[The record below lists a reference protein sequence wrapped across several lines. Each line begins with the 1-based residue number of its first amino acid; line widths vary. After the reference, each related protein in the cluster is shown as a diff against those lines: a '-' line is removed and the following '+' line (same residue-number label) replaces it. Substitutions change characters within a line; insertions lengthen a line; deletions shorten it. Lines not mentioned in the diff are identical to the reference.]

1 MAIRDKRTT
10 MKANIFYKRGDLDV
24 LQYKDVD
31 EPKLNAGE
39 ILIRVRACGV
49 NHLDIYTREGSHGVK
64 APLPHIGGL
73 EPSGEVAAIGAG
85 VYDWNIGERVLVG
98 AFTSDGTCEFCLAGH
113 DNLCANRKIVGVQV
127 DGGFAEY
134 VKIPASAGVRLPAN
148 ISYTEA
154 SAIPA
159 AFGTA
164 WHMLNFR
171 ARVQRDEWVLV
182 LAVGSGVGSAAV
194 QVAKHLGAKVIA
206 TSSSDDKLEMAKSW
220 GADAVINYSK
230 HPNFQHEV
238 RRITNG
244 RMVDVVFEHVG
255 QATWKASIASL
266 RPTGRLVT
274 CGGSSGRW
282 GETDIWGMFWQQLT
296 LMGSNG
302 CTHRE
307 FYQVLDLYAQGKFRA
322 VIDRTFPLAEL
333 QDAQRHLI
341 ERKQFGKVVVVP
353 E

>member
-1 MAIRDKRTT
+1 
-10 MKANIFYKRGDLDV
+10 MKANIFRKRGGLDV
-24 LQYKDVD
+24 LQYEDVD
-31 EPKLNAGE
+31 DPKLEAGE
-39 ILIRVRACGV
+39 ILVQVRACGV

-73 EPSGEVAAIGAG
+73 EPAGEVAAVGAG
-85 VYDWNIGERVLVG
+85 VYDWKIGERVLVG
-98 AFTSDGTCEFCLAGH
+98 AFTSDGSCEFCLAGD
-113 DNLCANRKIVGVQV
+113 DNLCVNRKIVGVQV

-134 VKIPASAGVRLPAN
+134 VKIPDSAGVRLPDN
-148 ISYTEA
+148 ISFVEA
-154 SAIPA
+154 AAIPA

-164 WHMLNFR
+164 WHMLDFR
-171 ARVQRDEWVLV
+171 AKVKPEEWVLV

-194 QVAKHLGAKVIA
+194 QVAKYLGAKVIA
-206 TSSSDDKLEMAKSW
+206 TSSSDDKLEMAKEW

-230 HPNFQHEV
+230 NPNFQHEV
-238 RRITNG
+238 RRITGG

-255 QATWKASIASL
+255 QATWKSSIASL
-266 RPTGRLVT
+266 RATGRLVT

-296 LMGSNG
+296 VMGSNG

-307 FYQVLDLYAQGKFRA
+307 FYQALDLYSQGKFRA
-322 VIDRTFPLAEL
+322 VIDRTFPLSELAE
-333 QDAQRHLI
+333 AQRYLI

-353 E
+353 EEL

>member
-1 MAIRDKRTT
+1 M
-10 MKANIFYKRGDLDV
+10 
-24 LQYKDVD
+24 
-31 EPKLNAGE
+31 
-39 ILIRVRACGV
+39 
-49 NHLDIYTREGSHGVK
+49 
-64 APLPHIGGL
+64 
-73 EPSGEVAAIGAG
+73 
-85 VYDWNIGERVLVG
+85 GERVLVG
-98 AFTSDGTCEFCLAGH
+98 AFTSDGTCELCLAGH
-113 DNLCANRKIVGVQV
+113 DNLCLNRKIIGVQV
-127 DGGFAEY
+127 DGGFAQY
-134 VKIPASAGVRLPAN
+134 VKVPSSACVRLPDN
-148 ISYTEA
+148 VSFVEA

-171 ARVQRDEWVLV
+171 AKVQREEWVLV

-194 QVAKHLGAKVIA
+194 QVAKALGARVIA
-206 TSSSDDKLEMAKSW
+206 TSSSDDKLEMAKEM
-220 GADAVINYSK
+220 GADAVVNYRT

-238 RRITNG
+238 RRITDG

-255 QATWKASIASL
+255 QATWKSSIASL

-282 GETDIWGMFWQQLT
+282 GETDIWGVFWQQLT

-333 QDAQRHLI
+333 GEAQKHLI

-353 E
+353 D

>member
-1 MAIRDKRTT
+1 
-10 MKANIFYKRGDLDV
+10 MKAAIYYKRGG
-24 LQYKDVD
+24 LQVIEYKDVP
-31 EPKLNAGE
+31 EPELKAGE
-39 ILIRVRACGV
+39 ILVRVHACGL

-73 EPSGEVAAIGAG
+73 EPSGEVAALGPG
-85 VYDWNIGERVLVG
+85 VYDWQIGARVLVG
-98 AFTSDGTCEFCLAGH
+98 AFTSDGTCELCLAGH
-113 DNLCANRKIVGVQV
+113 DNLCLNRKIVGVQV

-134 VKIPASAGVRLPAN
+134 VKVPASAIVRLPENVSFA
-148 ISYTEA
+148 EA
-154 SAIPA
+154 SALPA

-171 ARVQRDEWVLV
+171 AKVQRGEWVLV

-194 QVAKHLGAKVIA
+194 QVAKALGAQVIA
-206 TSSSDDKLEMAKSW
+206 TSSSDDKLEMAKQW

-230 HPNFQHEV
+230 NPNFQHEV
-238 RRITNG
+238 RNITNG

-255 QATWKASIASL
+255 QTTWKSSIASM

-307 FYQVLDLYAQGKFRA
+307 FHQILQHYAEGKFHA
-322 VIDRTFPLAEL
+322 VIDRTFPLSDL
-333 QDAQRHLI
+333 VGAQRHLI

>member
-1 MAIRDKRTT
+1 

-24 LQYKDVD
+24 LSYVDVD
-31 EPKLNAGE
+31 TPELEAGE
-39 ILIRVRACGV
+39 ILVRVRACGV

-73 EPSGEVAAIGAG
+73 EPSGEVAAIGKG
-85 VYDWNIGERVLVG
+85 VYDWKIGERVLVG
-98 AFTSDGTCEFCLAGH
+98 AFTSDGTCELCLAGH
-113 DNLCANRKIVGVQV
+113 DNLCVNRKIVGVQV
-127 DGGFAEY
+127 DGGFAEF
-134 VKIPASAGVRLPAN
+134 VKIPASAGVRLPDT
-148 ISYTEA
+148 ISFVEA

-171 ARVQRDEWVLV
+171 AKVQRDEWVLV

-194 QVAKHLGAKVIA
+194 QVAKYLGAKVIA

-220 GADAVINYSK
+220 GADATINYSK
-230 HPNFQHEV
+230 TPAFQYEV
-238 RRITNG
+238 RRITEG

-255 QATWKASIASL
+255 QTTWKSSIASM
-266 RPTGRLVT
+266 RPTARLVT

-282 GETDIWGMFWQQLT
+282 GETDIWGVFWQQLT

-307 FYQVLDLYAQGKFRA
+307 FYQVLDLYAAGKFKA
-322 VIDRTFPLAEL
+322 VVDRTFPLEDL
-333 QDAQRHLI
+333 VGAQRYLI

>member
-1 MAIRDKRTT
+1 
-10 MKANIFYKRGDLDV
+10 MKAAIYYKRGGLDV
-24 LQYKDVD
+24 IQYEDVP
-31 EPKLNAGE
+31 EPQLKAGE
-39 ILIRVRACGV
+39 ILVRVRACGV

-73 EPSGEVAAIGAG
+73 EPSGQVAALGPA
-85 VYDWNIGERVLVG
+85 VYDWTIGERVLIG
-98 AFTSDGTCEFCLAGH
+98 AFTSDGTCELCLAGH
-113 DNLCANRKIVGVQV
+113 DNLCLNRKIVGVQV

-134 VKIPASAGVRLPAN
+134 VKVPASACVRLPDEV
-148 ISYTEA
+148 SYIEA
-154 SAIPA
+154 SALPA

-171 ARVQRDEWVLV
+171 AKVQPGEWVLV

-194 QVAKHLGAKVIA
+194 QVAKSLGARVIA
-206 TSSSDDKLEMAKSW
+206 TSSSDDKLELAKQL
-220 GADAVINYSK
+220 GADALINYSTN
-230 HPNFQHEV
+230 PNFQHQV
-238 RRITNG
+238 RSITGG

-255 QATWKASIASL
+255 QTTWKASIASL

-282 GETDIWGMFWQQLT
+282 GDTDIWGLFWQQLT

-307 FYQVLDLYAQGKFRA
+307 FYQILQHYAHGKFKA
-322 VIDRTFPLAEL
+322 VIDRTFPLSDL
-333 QDAQRHLI
+333 HGAQRHLI

>member
-1 MAIRDKRTT
+1 
-10 MKANIFYKRGDLDV
+10 MKAAIYYKRGGLDV
-24 LQYKDVD
+24 IQNEDVL
-31 EPKLNAGE
+31 EPELKAGE
-39 ILIRVRACGV
+39 ILVRVRACGL

-73 EPSGEVAAIGAG
+73 EPSGQVAALGPA
-85 VYDWNIGERVLVG
+85 VYDWTIGERVLVG
-98 AFTSDGTCEFCLAGH
+98 AFTSDGTCELCLAGH
-113 DNLCANRKIVGVQV
+113 DNLCLNRKIVGVQV

-134 VKIPASAGVRLPAN
+134 VKVPASACVRLPDSV
-148 ISYTEA
+148 SYVEA
-154 SAIPA
+154 SALPA

-171 ARVQRDEWVLV
+171 ARVQPGEWVLV

-194 QVAKHLGAKVIA
+194 QVAKSLGARVIA
-206 TSSSDDKLEMAKSW
+206 TSSSDDKLEMAKQL
-220 GADAVINYSK
+220 GADALINYSAN
-230 HPNFQHEV
+230 PNFQHQV
-238 RRITNG
+238 RSITNG

-255 QATWKASIASL
+255 QSTWKSSIASL

-282 GETDIWGMFWQQLT
+282 GETDIWGIFWQQLT

-307 FYQVLDLYAQGKFRA
+307 FYQILQNYALGKFKA
-322 VIDRTFPLAEL
+322 VIDRTFPLSDL
-333 QDAQRHLI
+333 QSAQKYLI
-341 ERKQFGKVVVVP
+341 DRKAFGKVIVVP
-353 E
+353 

>member
-1 MAIRDKRTT
+1 
-10 MKANIFYKRGDLDV
+10 MKASIYYKRGGLEV
-24 LQYKDVD
+24 IEYKDVPAP
-31 EPKLNAGE
+31 ELNAGE
-39 ILIRVRACGV
+39 ILIRVHACGV

-73 EPSGEVAAIGAG
+73 EPSGEVAALGPG
-85 VYDWNIGERVLVG
+85 VYDWKIGERVLIG
-98 AFTSDGTCEFCLAGH
+98 AFTSDGTCELCRAGH
-113 DNLCANRKIVGVQV
+113 DNLCINRKIVGVSV

-134 VKIPASAGVRLPAN
+134 VKVPSSAAVHLPDN
-148 ISYTEA
+148 ISYLEA

-171 ARVQRDEWVLV
+171 AQVKPEEWVLV

-194 QVAKHLGAKVIA
+194 QVAKTLGARVIA
-206 TSSSDDKLEMAKSW
+206 TSSSDDKLEMAQKM

-230 HPNFQHEV
+230 HPSFQHQV
-238 RRITNG
+238 RHITDG

-255 QATWKASIASL
+255 QSTWKSSIASM
-266 RPTGRLVT
+266 RANGRLVT

-282 GETDIWGMFWQQLT
+282 GETDIWGVFWQQLT

-307 FYQVLDLYAQGKFRA
+307 FYSILEMYSQGKFHA
-322 VIDRTFPLAEL
+322 VIDRTFPLSEL
-333 QDAQRHLI
+333 AQAQQHLI

>member
-1 MAIRDKRTT
+1 A
-10 MKANIFYKRGDLDV
+10 
-24 LQYKDVD
+24 
-31 EPKLNAGE
+31 AGE
-39 ILIRVRACGV
+39 ILVRVRACGV

-73 EPSGEVAAIGAG
+73 EPSGEVAAVGPG
-85 VYDWNIGERVLVG
+85 VQDWQVGERVLVG
-98 AFTSDGTCEFCLAGH
+98 AFTSDGTCELCLAGD
-113 DNLCANRKIVGVQV
+113 DNLCVNRKIIGVSV

-134 VKIPASAGVRLPAN
+134 LSVPASAGIRLPDT
-148 ISYTEA
+148 ISFVEA

-171 ARVQRDEWVLV
+171 AKVKPEEWVLV

-194 QVAKHLGAKVIA
+194 QIAKYLGAKVIA
-206 TSSSDDKLEMAKSW
+206 TSSSDEKLELAQQW
-220 GADAVINYSK
+220 GADAVINYNR

-255 QATWKASIASL
+255 QTTWKQSIASL
-266 RPTGRLVT
+266 RATGRLVT

-282 GETDIWGMFWQQLT
+282 GETDIWGVFWQQLT

-307 FYQVLDLYAQGKFRA
+307 FYQVLDLYALGNFRA
-322 VIDRTFPLAEL
+322 VIDRTFPLSEL
-333 QDAQRHLI
+333 AAAQQYLLD
-341 ERKQFGKVVVVP
+341 RKQFGKVVVVP
-353 E
+353 D

>member
-1 MAIRDKRTT
+1 MM
-10 MKANIFYKRGDLDV
+10 MKANIFYKRGGLEV
-24 LQYKDVD
+24 LQYRDVD
-31 EPKLNAGE
+31 EPQLDPGE
-39 ILIRVRACGV
+39 ILVRVRACGV

-73 EPSGEVAAIGAG
+73 EPSGEVAALGAG
-85 VYDWNIGERVLVG
+85 VYDWKVGERVLVG
-98 AFTSDGTCEFCLAGH
+98 AFTSDGSCEICLAGH
-113 DNLCANRKIVGVQV
+113 DNLCVNRKIVGVQV

-134 VKIPASAGVRLPAN
+134 LKIPASAAVRLPN
-148 ISYTEA
+148 SISFTEA

-171 ARVQRDEWVLV
+171 AQVKPHEWVLV

-206 TSSSDDKLEMAKSW
+206 TSSSDDKLDMARSL
-220 GADAVINYSK
+220 GADAGINYAK
-230 HPNFQHEV
+230 TPNFQYEV
-238 RRITNG
+238 RRITDG

-255 QATWKASIASL
+255 QATWKSSIASM

-307 FYQVLDLYAQGKFRA
+307 FYQVLDLYSQGKFRA
-322 VIDRTFPLAEL
+322 IVDRTFPLADL
-333 QDAQRHLI
+333 AGAQRYLI

-353 E
+353 D

>member
-1 MAIRDKRTT
+1 
-10 MKANIFYKRGDLDV
+10 MKANIFHKRGGLDV
-24 LQYKDVD
+24 LRYQEVD
-31 EPKLNAGE
+31 DPILAAGE
-39 ILIRVRACGV
+39 ILVRVRACGV

-73 EPSGEVAAIGAG
+73 EPSGEIAAMGAG
-85 VYDWNIGERVLVG
+85 VYDWEIGARVLVG
-98 AFTSDGTCEFCLAGH
+98 AFTSDGTCEMCLAGN
-113 DNLCANRKIVGVQV
+113 DNLCLNRKIVGVQV

-134 VKIPASAGVRLPAN
+134 VKIPASAAVRLPDN
-148 ISYTEA
+148 VSFVEA
-154 SAIPA
+154 SGIPA

-171 ARVQRDEWVLV
+171 AKVQPGEWVLV

-194 QVAKHLGAKVIA
+194 QVAKQLGAHVIA

-230 HPNFQHEV
+230 NPGFQYQV
-238 RRITNG
+238 REITKG
-244 RMVDVVFEHVG
+244 RMADVVFEHVG
-255 QATWKASIASL
+255 QTTWKSSIASM

-282 GETDIWGMFWQQLT
+282 GETDIWGIFWQQLT
-296 LMGSNG
+296 IMGSNG

-307 FYQVLDLYAQGKFRA
+307 FYQVLDLYSSGKFKA
-322 VIDRTFPLAEL
+322 VVDRTFPLAEL
-333 QDAQRHLI
+333 AEAQKYLI

-353 E
+353 D

>member
-1 MAIRDKRTT
+1 
-10 MKANIFYKRGDLDV
+10 MKASIFFKRGGLDV
-24 LQYKDVD
+24 LKYQEVE
-31 EPKLNAGE
+31 EPKLEAGE
-39 ILIRVRACGV
+39 VLVRVRACGV

-73 EPSGEVAAIGAG
+73 EPAGEIAALGAG
-85 VYDWNIGERVLVG
+85 VYDWHVGERVLVG
-98 AFTSDGTCEFCLAGH
+98 AFTSDGTCEFCLAGD

-134 VKIPASAGVRLPAN
+134 VKVPASAVVHLPEQ
-148 ISYTEA
+148 ISYIEA
-154 SAIPA
+154 AAIPA

-171 ARVQRDEWVLV
+171 AKVKHNEWVLV

-194 QVAKHLGAKVIA
+194 QVAKQLGAKVIA
-206 TSSSDDKLEMAKSW
+206 TSSSDDKLELAKQW
-220 GADAVINYSK
+220 GADAVINYTRT
-230 HPNFQHEV
+230 PQFQHSV
-238 RRITNG
+238 REITDG

-255 QATWKASIASL
+255 QSTWKASVASL

-282 GETDIWGMFWQQLT
+282 GETDIWGLFWQQLT

-307 FYQVLDLYAQGKFRA
+307 FYQVLDLYAEGKFRA
-322 VIDRTFPLAEL
+322 VIDRTFPLSDL
-333 QDAQRHLI
+333 QGAQQHLI
-341 ERKQFGKVVVVP
+341 ERKQFGKVVVLP
-353 E
+353 D

>member
-1 MAIRDKRTT
+1 
-10 MKANIFYKRGDLDV
+10 MKAAIYYKRGGLDV
-24 LQYKDVD
+24 IQYKDVP
-31 EPKLNAGE
+31 EPELNAGE
-39 ILIRVRACGV
+39 ILVRVHACGV

-73 EPSGEVAAIGAG
+73 EPSGVVAALGPG
-85 VYDWNIGERVLVG
+85 VYDWQIGERVLVG

-134 VKIPASAGVRLPAN
+134 VKVPASACIRLPDHVSF
-148 ISYTEA
+148 IEA

-171 ARVQRDEWVLV
+171 AKVQPGEWVLV

-194 QVAKHLGAKVIA
+194 QVAKVLGARVIA
-206 TSSSDDKLEMAKSW
+206 TSSSDDKLQMAQRW
-220 GADAVINYSK
+220 GADAVINYSQF
-230 HPNFQHEV
+230 PNFQHEV
-238 RRITNG
+238 RRITDG

-255 QATWKASIASL
+255 QTTWKQSVASL
-266 RPTGRLVT
+266 RTTGRLVT

-282 GETDIWGMFWQQLT
+282 GETDIWNVFWQQLT

-307 FYQVLDLYAQGKFRA
+307 FYQVLDLYAQGKFKA
-322 VIDRTFPLAEL
+322 VIDRTFPLSDLAS
-333 QDAQRHLI
+333 AQKHLI

-353 E
+353 EV

>member
-1 MAIRDKRTT
+1 

-24 LQYKDVD
+24 LQYTDV
-31 EPKLNAGE
+31 EAPKLNAGE
-39 ILIRVRACGV
+39 ILVRVRACGV

-73 EPSGEVAAIGAG
+73 EPSGEVAALGAG
-85 VYDWNIGERVLVG
+85 VYDWKIGERVLIG
-98 AFTSDGTCEFCLAGH
+98 AFTSDGTCELCLAGH
-113 DNLCANRKIVGVQV
+113 DNLCVNRQIIGVQV

-134 VKIPASAGVRLPAN
+134 VKAPASACIRLPEN
-148 ISYTEA
+148 VSFVEA

-171 ARVQRDEWVLV
+171 AKTQRGEWVLV

-194 QVAKHLGAKVIA
+194 QVAKALGARVIA
-206 TSSSDDKLEMAKSW
+206 TSSSDDKLAMAKSW

-230 HPNFQHEV
+230 QPNFQHEV

-255 QATWKASIASL
+255 QTTWKASIASM

-307 FYQVLDLYAQGKFRA
+307 FDQILDLYAQGKFRA
-322 VIDRTFPLAEL
+322 VIDRTFPLSEL
-333 QDAQRHLI
+333 KEAQKHLI

>member
-1 MAIRDKRTT
+1 
-10 MKANIFYKRGDLDV
+10 MKAAIYYKRGDLDV
-24 LQYKDVD
+24 IQYKDVP
-31 EPKLNAGE
+31 EPELRAGE
-39 ILIRVRACGV
+39 ILVRVHACGL

-73 EPSGEVAAIGAG
+73 EPSGKVAALGPG
-85 VYDWNIGERVLVG
+85 VYDWSIGERVLVG
-98 AFTSDGTCEFCLAGH
+98 AFTSDGTCEMCLAGH
-113 DNLCANRKIVGVQV
+113 DNLCLNRKIVGVQV
-127 DGGFAEY
+127 DGGFAEF
-134 VKIPASAGVRLPAN
+134 VKVPASACVRLPDN
-148 ISYTEA
+148 VSYAEA
-154 SAIPA
+154 SALPA

-171 ARVQRDEWVLV
+171 ARVQRGEWVLV

-194 QVAKHLGAKVIA
+194 QVAKVLGAKVIA
-206 TSSSDDKLEMAKSW
+206 TSSSDDKLEMAKQL

-238 RRITNG
+238 RNITNG

-255 QATWKASIASL
+255 QTTWKSSIASL

-282 GETDIWGMFWQQLT
+282 GETDIWGIFWQQLT
-296 LMGSNG
+296 LLGSNG

-307 FYQVLDLYAQGKFRA
+307 FYQIIEHYSSGKFRA
-322 VIDRTFPLAEL
+322 VIDRTFPLSEL
-333 QDAQRHLI
+333 QDAQRHLM
-341 ERKQFGKVVVVP
+341 ERKAFGKVIVVP
-353 E
+353 D

>member
-1 MAIRDKRTT
+1 
-10 MKANIFYKRGDLDV
+10 MKAAIFYKRGDLDV
-24 LQYKDVD
+24 LQYKEVPD
-31 EPKLNAGE
+31 PQLAAGE
-39 ILIRVRACGV
+39 VLVRVRACGV

-85 VYDWNIGERVLVG
+85 VYDFKLGERVLVG

-113 DNLCANRKIVGVQV
+113 DNLCVNRNIIGVTA

-134 VKIPASAGVRLPAN
+134 VKLPASAAIRLPHN
-148 ISYTEA
+148 LPFIEA
-154 SAIPA
+154 SAIPG

-171 ARVQRDEWVLV
+171 AKVQPNEWVLV

-194 QVAKHLGAKVIA
+194 QVAKHLGARVIA
-206 TSSSDDKLEMAKSW
+206 TSSSDDKLELAQQW
-220 GADAVINYSK
+220 GADGVINYSRT
-230 HPNFQHEV
+230 PNFQHEV

-255 QATWKASIASL
+255 QVTWKSSIASL

-282 GETDIWGMFWQQLT
+282 GETDIWGMFWQELT
-296 LMGSNG
+296 MLGSNG

-307 FYQVLDLYAQGKFRA
+307 FYEVLDLYSKGNFHA
-322 VIDRTFPLAEL
+322 VIDRTFPLSEL
-333 QDAQRHLI
+333 VAAQKYLI